1 MFKSGKRI
9 SYIYFVD
16 RHRSLFDSMLTRFR
30 NTLKYSLK
38 NFSSVDGLLIELE
51 DLSLIVKRIRIAVLV
66 VDHRSA
72 ADAIENEILE
82 FVTAVKKLDPSMN
95 LIVVANKK
103 EPEVGQ
109 KINPPASYSFVQN
122 NDNAMLKIT
131 NLVMGMISRENL
143 EQKYISAR
151 WSVILFI
158 VFILVAVSFG
168 IFSYLIR

>member
-1 MFKSGKRI
+1 MFKSGKKI
-9 SYIYFVD
+9 NYIYFVD

-38 NFSSVDGLLIELE
+38 NFSSVDGLLMELE
-51 DLSLIVKRIRIAVLV
+51 DLSLIVKRTRITVLV
-66 VDHRSA
+66 VDHRFA

-82 FVTAVKKLDPSMN
+82 FVTSVKKLDPSMN

-103 EPEVGQ
+103 ESEAGQ

-122 NDNAMLKIT
+122 NNNAMLKIT

-151 WSVILFI
+151 WSVIMF
-158 VFILVAVSFG
+158 VVVILVAVFFG
-168 IFSYLIR
+168 VFSYLLR